1 MQNMQIIEADLG
13 RADHQQATLDLV
25 DAYSQDAMGDGK
37 PLAPEVRANLVDGLR
52 KHPTTI
58 VFLAFNAQ
66 SPVGI
71 AVCFRSFSTFAA
83 RPLINIH
90 DLHVLPSHQG
100 HGIGKALIAAVE
112 AKARATDCC
121 KLSLEVQE
129 NNHRAR
135 RTYASAGFA
144 RRQLQPE
151 SGFVFYLT
159 KHL

>member
-66 SPVGI
+66 SPVGGGVR
-71 AVCFRSFSTFAA
+71 AVVGISRAMCVTPWRMA
-83 RPLINIH
+83 RWGS
-90 DLHVLPSHQG
+90 VLDG
-100 HGIGKALIAAVE
+100 GVGV
-112 AKARATDCC
+112 ARLANTVI
-121 KLSLEVQE
+121 KW
-129 NNHRAR
+129 
-135 RTYASAGFA
+135 
-144 RRQLQPE
+144 
-151 SGFVFYLT
+151 
-159 KHL
+159 